1 VIAVILISAFAS
13 AVVSASQIY
22 FSWVKRKGELLEAI
36 DATVARNKKSIE
48 RSVWYLDQKHAV
60 ATLDALTSESAILRA
75 EIIARGKS
83 GIFAVSGSLTA
94 KYEFDRSWEL
104 SSEEPGAAD
113 LGSLRIFGSFAA
125 LDQSMWVQATF
136 IILSNM
142 LKGILISFVLLWVF
156 DKIVTRHLLSVVS
169 HLYRFDPAN
178 IVPIKR
184 RAVKNRDEI
193 DYLMDAINDMQA
205 AIEKALNQEREAL
218 SQKEAYIERVNDM
231 SKKISVAEIA
241 TVVLHDINNILG
253 GLVSLT
259 MKAKKKRD
267 SGDQASALNDMIVG
281 VERINSLIAGMIH
294 AQQNLA
300 TGQDS
305 VWDQVTI
312 EMLMNEVLMVESYN
326 LEKYNIKLDISGD
339 RQSAI
344 VTHKHI
350 MVTILVNLIKN
361 ARESIIQHNGSKR
374 SITINARSEADGV
387 TVAVTDS
394 GVGATKEVLSRIF
407 ERGFTTKANGHGFG
421 LAGCRYNLVQ
431 MGGQLTI
438 TSEGFGHGATV
449 LLYHPWDASKKVKQA
464 AT

>member
-1 VIAVILISAFAS
+1 VIAVIAISALAS

-22 FSWVKRKGELLEAI
+22 FSWVKRKSELLEAL

-48 RSVWYLDQKHAV
+48 RSVWYLDQKQAV

-75 EIIARGKS
+75 EIIAQGKS

-94 KYEFDRSWEL
+94 KYDFDRVWDL
-104 SSEEPGAAD
+104 RAD
-113 LGSLRIFGSFAA
+113 DTESAELGSLRIFGSFAA
-125 LDQSMWVQATF
+125 LERSMWVQAAF
-136 IILSNM
+136 VIGSNM
-142 LKGILISFVLLWVF
+142 IKGALISFVLLWVF
-156 DKIVTRHLLSVVS
+156 DKMVTRHLLSVVS

-184 RAVKNRDEI
+184 RIVKKRDEI

-205 AIEKALNQEREAL
+205 AIEKALSQEREAL
-218 SQKEAYIERVNDM
+218 SQKEAYMERVNEM

-259 MKAKKKRD
+259 LKAKKKRD
-267 SGDQASALNDMIVG
+267 AGDQASALTDMIVG

-305 VWDQVTI
+305 VWDQVTV
-312 EMLMNEVLMVESYN
+312 EMLMNEVLMVENYN
-326 LEKYNIKLDISGD
+326 LEKNHIKLDVIGD
-339 RQSAI
+339 MNAAI

-350 MVTILVNLIKN
+350 MVTVLVNLIKN
-361 ARESIIQHNGSKR
+361 ARESIIQHNGPKR
-374 SITINARSEADGV
+374 SIAVNVSSEAHGV
-387 TVAVTDS
+387 SIAVTDS
-394 GVGATKEVLSRIF
+394 GVGATKEVLARIF

-421 LAGCRYNLVQ
+421 LAGCRYNMTQ

-438 TSEGFGHGATV
+438 SSEGFGHGATV
-449 LLYHPWDASKKVKQA
+449 LINHPWDASKKTNQA